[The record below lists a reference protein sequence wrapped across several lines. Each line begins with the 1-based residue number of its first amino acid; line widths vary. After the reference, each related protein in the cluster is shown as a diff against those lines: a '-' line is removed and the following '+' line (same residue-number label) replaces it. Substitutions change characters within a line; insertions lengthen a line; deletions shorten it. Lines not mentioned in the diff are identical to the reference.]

1 MNRVQVRVV
10 AIAVLASCIAVP
22 AASQDITVVYNGSV
36 LDVSAPPEEQEGRVL
51 IGMRDIF
58 EAMSAV
64 IGWDAATRT
73 VTAEQGATTIKLTIG
88 STTAYVNGRPVT
100 LQVPAQIINE
110 STYVPLRFVAEATGA
125 KVQWIGAT
133 RTVDVKTGAGHG
145 IPAIGST
152 GPTVLT
158 APVVTSPSWNE
169 KVGPAVN
176 VTGRTAGGATV
187 RIITFVMKRD
197 TNELV
202 SKVPGI
208 VHNVGVDG
216 TFDFRIALP
225 SGRGSRPEE
234 LYYDIHVWMVDG
246 GEQSDP
252 TIVRVYRN

>member
-1 MNRVQVRVV
+1 
-10 AIAVLASCIAVP
+10 
-22 AASQDITVVYNGSV
+22 
-36 LDVSAPPEEQEGRVL
+36 RVL

-73 VTAEQGATTIKLTIG
+73 VTAEQGATTIRLTIG
-88 STTAYVNGRPVT
+88 SATAYVNEEAVT

-133 RTVDVKTGAGHG
+133 RTVDVKTGAGDG
-145 IPAIGST
+145 MPPIEST
-152 GPTVLT
+152 GPAVLS
-158 APVVTSPSWNE
+158 APVVTAPTAGQT
-169 KVGPAVN
+169 VGPAVN
-176 VTGRTAGGATV
+176 VTGRTAGGATI
-187 RIITFVMKRD
+187 RIITYVNMRVD
-197 TNELV
+197 DAEV
-202 SKVPGI
+202 SKIPGI
-208 VHNVGVDG
+208 VHNVPVDG

-225 SGRGSRPEE
+225 SVRGHELDE

-252 TIVRVYRN
+252 TIVRVYRD